1 MTTVPMITTQ
11 AGLEE
16 LALRLGR
23 EPVIACDLEA
33 DSLHHYREKVCL
45 LQFSTPD
52 YSALVDPLA
61 VTDLSPLAPVM
72 ADPKIRKIFHGADY
86 DMRSLHRD
94 FGIEVE
100 NLFDTMI
107 ACQFLGEKEVGLA
120 AALKKRFG
128 VELDKQ
134 FQKADWSQ
142 RLLSPEN

>member
-1 MTTVPMITTQ
+1 MTTVPMISTP
-11 AGLEE
+11 AGVED
-16 LALRLGR
+16 LARRLCR
-23 EPVIACDLEA
+23 EPIIACDLEA

-61 VTDLSPLAPVM
+61 VPDLSALIPVM
-72 ADPKIRKIFHGADY
+72 ADPQIRKIFHGADY
-86 DMRSLHRD
+86 DIRSLHRD
-94 FGIEVE
+94 FGIQVE

-134 FQKADWSQ
+134 FQKAD
-142 RLLSPEN
+142 